1 MVKTHVK
8 TKLSVC
14 LFSLAQG
21 GRELTGGIVHL
32 PDGAGMR
39 GAEQALASL
48 AHTRAR
54 APRSLQDLSDLHA
67 HPHSSPPLPLPH
79 LPWLSASQ
87 CVR

>member
-21 GRELTGGIVHL
+21 SRELTGGIVHL

-54 APRSLQDLSDLHA
+54 APRGLQDLSDVHV
-67 HPHSSPPLPLPH
+67 HPHSSPPPSSPPSPL
-79 LPWLSASQ
+79 A
-87 CVR
+87 